1 MSEKRKNRDG
11 VFFILH
17 LAHWCDM
24 MKTRTMRALLSRTPY
39 RKGNRSASLPGQ
51 TLGGVLFETTVS
63 RP

>member
-24 MKTRTMRALLSRTPY
+24 MKARNHACISEQTHHRT
-39 RKGNRSASLPGQ
+39 GNRSAPLPGS
-51 TLGGVLFETTVS
+51 S
-63 RP
+63 RRRFV

>member
-24 MKTRTMRALLSRTPY
+24 MKTRNHACIFLSRPDSRQGTAPH
-39 RKGNRSASLPGQ
+39 RCRAVPD
-51 TLGGVLFETTVS
+51 GVLFETVVS
-63 RP
+63 AP